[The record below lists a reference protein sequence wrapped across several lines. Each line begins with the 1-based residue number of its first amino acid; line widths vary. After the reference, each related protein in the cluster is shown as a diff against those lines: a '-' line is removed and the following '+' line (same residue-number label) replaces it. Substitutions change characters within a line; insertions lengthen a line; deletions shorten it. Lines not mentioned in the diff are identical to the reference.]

1 MVAVEEGRSNGS
13 FSTSRKFGE
22 VIDEFMSS
30 GPQIDRNDFQS
41 ILKGLLL
48 FYLFG
53 GLYIIEASLI
63 LACHAYSSKRSGRTP
78 LKPCRFKGTEANP
91 FGETFMAYS
100 RCITDLILRWSHQ
113 STKSMRLLGTSFLR
127 WVFTGSLDL
136 QGCLLRF
143 FAE

>member
-53 GLYIIEASLI
+53 GLYKPSH
-63 LACHAYSSKRSGRTP
+63 CGR
-78 LKPCRFKGTEANP
+78 
-91 FGETFMAYS
+91 
-100 RCITDLILRWSHQ
+100 IQDLRAKSIGLR
-113 STKSMRLLGTSFLR
+113 
-127 WVFTGSLDL
+127 
-136 QGCLLRF
+136 
-143 FAE
+143 